1 MFYQFII
8 VKTRSKD
15 HFLWFL
21 EMKTH
26 AEPRLIPI
34 KTHAEPRL
42 IPIKTHAEP
51 RLIPI
56 KTHAEPRL
64 IPIKI
69 IEMVELLDNGL

>member
-1 MFYQFII
+1 M
-8 VKTRSKD
+8 
-15 HFLWFL
+15 
-21 EMKTH
+21 
-26 AEPRLIPI
+26 
-34 KTHAEPRL
+34 
-42 IPIKTHAEP
+42 KTHAEP